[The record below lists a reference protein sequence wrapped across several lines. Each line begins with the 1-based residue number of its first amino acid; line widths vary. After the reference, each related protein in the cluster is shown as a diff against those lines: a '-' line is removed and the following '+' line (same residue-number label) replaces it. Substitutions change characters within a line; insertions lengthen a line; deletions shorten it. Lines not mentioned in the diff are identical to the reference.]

1 MAPEQRVR
9 RTAFASTLGT
19 AVEWYDYFI
28 YGTAA
33 AIVFGPLF
41 FPQVLGHRGHHGR
54 VRDVLGRLPGPAARR
69 RGHGPFGDRLGR
81 KSMLVV
87 SLLMIGL
94 ATTCIGLLPT
104 YERRRLGPVL
114 LVALRF
120 LQGIGV
126 GGEWGGAVLLAVEHA
141 PPKRKGFYGSFPQM
155 GVPAGLILANLVFLA
170 VSGALGRDAFLAW
183 GWRVPFLASALL
195 VVIGLVIRFK
205 VAESPDFDRLKRA
218 GERERRPLVAVLK
231 RHPAEVLLGAGAL
244 VGNSAVGYIFM
255 AYLLSYGTTVLG
267 LSRNLLLTSVL
278 IGALAWLVAIP
289 WASAL
294 SDRHGRA
301 RVLLAGSVGL
311 TAVALSLFAL
321 VNTRSPAL
329 IVTALIAAGVFLG
342 ITYGPLAAL
351 MSELFPANV
360 RYSGASLAYQI
371 GAVVASG
378 PFTVVAAALLAA
390 MGGAFW
396 GVALY
401 VAVLALVSVACLLAL
416 PETRLPAAAAA
427 ISRTGARGKPGR
439 GAGAPG
445 ASWQQGDPGYGAVV
459 RIGTRGSSCAGR
471 AGTSSR

>member
-1 MAPEQRVR
+1 MSAAIAAAPSPTAAPVRPLRIAMA
-9 RTAFASTLGT
+9 SLIGT

-41 FPQVLGHRGHHGR
+41 FPKFSATAGTMAAFATFSVGFLARPLGAVVMGH
-54 VRDVLGRLPGPAARR
+54 
-69 RGHGPFGDRLGR
+69 FGDRLGR

-87 SLLMIGL
+87 SLLTIGL

-104 YERRRLGPVL
+104 YARVGVLAPAL

-183 GWRVPFLASALL
+183 GWRVPFLASAIL

-205 VAESPDFDRLKRA
+205 VAESPDFERLKRG
-218 GERERRPLVAVLK
+218 GERERMPLVAVLK

-278 IGALAWLVAIP
+278 IGALAWLAAIP

-311 TAVALSLFAL
+311 TVVALGLFAL
-321 VNTRSPAL
+321 VNTGSPAL

-371 GAVVASG
+371 GAVVGGGIA
-378 PFTVVAAALLAA
+378 PTVAAGLFRSSGSSLPITLYLAA
-390 MGGAFW
+390 VCVFSLAC
-396 GVALY
+396 
-401 VAVLALVSVACLLAL
+401 VAV
-416 PETRLPAAAAA
+416 
-427 ISRTGARGKPGR
+427 ISRRSAR
-439 GAGAPG
+439 
-445 ASWQQGDPGYGAVV
+445 S
-459 RIGTRGSSCAGR
+459 
-471 AGTSSR
+471 